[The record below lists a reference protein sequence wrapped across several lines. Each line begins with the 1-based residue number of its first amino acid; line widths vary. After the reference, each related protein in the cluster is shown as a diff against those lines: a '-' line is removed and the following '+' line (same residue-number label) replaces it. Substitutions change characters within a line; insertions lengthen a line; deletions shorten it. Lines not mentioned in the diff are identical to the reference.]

1 MNYQQLELRI
11 EELELRIEELF
22 NYGDLADYIDLYSL
36 THSEGFE
43 SFRDG
48 VEKLIDQA
56 EIIYYS
62 KAMEYLMQNDV
73 SLSNSL
79 ALAGELGYSLAD
91 DNLNSEILAT
101 LLLQKELREEFAEIE
116 DDIEE
121 LFEKLEEEEDLFNEL
136 ENAGVTPD
144 DIIISSR
151 DNLYIVGSEDHGY
164 IGDYEEME
172 EALESVKNWKKENNY
187 FPTIWFV
194 SDHGNMD
201 IIDDEGNII
210 E

>member
-121 LFEKLEEEEDLFNEL
+121 LFEEFEEQKMDSSPD
-136 ENAGVTPD
+136 PD